1 MTRTA
6 MAVNSK
12 TKELDKLN
20 AQLERAKNSYEKKL
34 ATAQKLGVAEWTC
47 EDRNEWLTTVKTT
60 EFGYIIDKADAKKNG
75 AWFDLFSAKH
85 SVEDIEDK
93 IERAKRILSKYMG
106 EYGKELEQE
115 TADEITT
122 QRSELMNRY
131 IAPKLTEEEVRAIQE
146 NIRAEWAKDG
156 ITITEFYGSGLSG
169 LTPNG
174 KKFNFYGNSGIT
186 ERSWHCYTLNINGY
200 TMFTSGTVCSCYKT
214 IKRS

>member
-20 AQLERAKNSYEKKL
+20 AQLERAKKSYEKKL
-34 ATAQKLGVAEWTC
+34 AAAQKLGVAEWTC

-85 SVEDIEDK
+85 DVEDIEGR
-93 IERAKRILSKYMG
+93 IERAKHILSKYMG
-106 EYGKELEQE
+106 KYEKELEQE
-115 TADEITT
+115 AADEITT

-131 IAPKLTEEEVRAIQE
+131 TAPKLTEEEVRAIQE
-146 NIRAEWAKDG
+146 SIRVEWAKDG

>member
-20 AQLERAKNSYEKKL
+20 AQLERAKKSYEKKL

-60 EFGYIIDKADAKKNG
+60 EFGYIIDKTDAKKNG

-85 SVEDIEDK
+85 SVEDIEGS
-93 IERAKRILSKYMG
+93 IERAKHILSKYMAKY
-106 EYGKELEQE
+106 EKELEQE
-115 TADEITT
+115 AADEITN
-122 QRSELMNRY
+122 QRSELMDRY
-131 IAPKLTEEEVRAIQE
+131 TAPKLTEEEVRAIQE
-146 NIRAEWAKDG
+146 SIRAEWSKDG
-156 ITITEFYGSGLSG
+156 ITITEFYGFGLSG